1 MYKRLLIDYGM
12 INQRLNLL
20 LIFQL
25 KFSQKRLKTNILTKE
40 NF

>member
-25 KFSQKRLKTNILTKE
+25 KFSKKRLKTNILTKE